1 MSVVELEQ
9 DQITDFFLKILVVLK
24 HSIIKN
30 KQIFCFCFL
39 QIYERVL
46 SKKINFK

>member
-24 HSIIKN
+24 HSIIK
-30 KQIFCFCFL
+30 KQTDFL
-39 QIYERVL
+39 FLFFADIWEGFKQ
-46 SKKINFK
+46 KIQF